1 MSGEPRGGLVQAG
14 PLLRAVTKDHQRI
27 AILRKPHQ
35 PRAVMHLE
43 QPIIQHGQPNG
54 FPLQQYLLHHRATPC
69 QIKRS
74 ARLKVQIH
82 TLFEYLLET
91 TEAAPEAIV
100 GFSLS
105 ASPRL
110 GDYLEDLNPHQ
121 SLDWNGRD
129 FRGLPELR
137 DHVLAQAGLTG
148 ICTPADVLITAG
160 AAEANYLSIMQCLQ
174 PGERIVMETPGWP
187 QAEVLAKAKGAEIIK
202 VARSEADGWRL
213 PLDRLSA
220 AVTPGTRMIFLTNP
234 NNPTGDLMTA
244 AEVAEVVAI
253 ADRAGAWLLVDEVY
267 AGLEWDHPRAPS
279 VAGLYARG
287 ITTGS
292 VSKAL
297 GLQGLRTG
305 WMICPDAGHMRDA
318 LILRENSSE
327 IMNIMGEVIA
337 EVALRPARYATALA
351 RAQQEGAANLAQ
363 MNAWLAAQDQL
374 TWVPPKAGLI
384 GLARLPDGVDS
395 DAFARFLLAPP
406 YRTFLLPGSAYDLP
420 GHIRLGVGGG
430 AAVRLQDGLD
440 RLSQALH
447 DWQPKRSS

>member
-1 MSGEPRGGLVQAG
+1 M
-14 PLLRAVTKDHQRI
+14 
-27 AILRKPHQ
+27 
-35 PRAVMHLE
+35 
-43 QPIIQHGQPNG
+43 
-54 FPLQQYLLHHRATPC
+54 
-69 QIKRS
+69 
-74 ARLKVQIH
+74 KVKIH
-82 TLFEYLLET
+82 ALFEYLLET

-110 GDYLEDLNPHQ
+110 GDYLSDLDPNQ

-148 ICTPADVLITAG
+148 ICSPADVLITAG
-160 AAEANYLSIMQCLQ
+160 AAEANYLSILQRLQ
-174 PGERIVMETPGWP
+174 PGERIVIETPGWP

-213 PLDRLSA
+213 PLDLLA
-220 AVTPGTRMIFLTNP
+220 QAVTPSTRMIFLTNP
-234 NNPTGDLMTA
+234 NNPTGDLMGS
-244 AEVAEVVAI
+244 AELAEVVAI
-253 ADRAGAWLLVDEVY
+253 ADRVGAWLLVDEVY
-267 AGLEWDHPRAPS
+267 AGLEWQGPRAPS

-305 WMICPDAGHMRDA
+305 WMICPDAAHVRDA

-337 EVALRPARYATALA
+337 EIALRPERYSAALA
-351 RAQQEGAANLAQ
+351 KARDEGAANLAQ
-363 MNAWLAAQDQL
+363 MNAWVDAQEHL
-374 TWVPPKAGLI
+374 SWVPPKAGLI
-384 GLARLPDGVDS
+384 GLARLPEGLDS
-395 DAFARFLLAPP
+395 DAFARRLLAAP
-406 YRTFLLPGSAYDLP
+406 YRTFVLPGSAYDLP
-420 GHIRLGVGGG
+420 GHLRLGVGGG
-430 AAVRLQDGLD
+430 AGVKLDDGLD
-440 RLSQALH
+440 RLATALS
-447 DWQPKRSS
+447 DWETAR

>member
-1 MSGEPRGGLVQAG
+1 M
-14 PLLRAVTKDHQRI
+14 
-27 AILRKPHQ
+27 
-35 PRAVMHLE
+35 
-43 QPIIQHGQPNG
+43 
-54 FPLQQYLLHHRATPC
+54 
-69 QIKRS
+69 
-74 ARLKVQIH
+74 KVKIH

-91 TEAAPEAIV
+91 TAASPEAVV

-110 GDYLEDLNPHQ
+110 GDYLADLDPNL

-148 ICTPADVLITAG
+148 LCRPEDVLITAG
-160 AAEANYLSIMQCLQ
+160 AAEANFLAILQLLQ
-174 PGERIVMETPGWP
+174 PGERIVIEAPGWP
-187 QAEVLAKAKGAEIIK
+187 QAEVLAKAKGAEIVK
-202 VARSEADGWRL
+202 VARTEAEGWRL
-213 PLDRLSA
+213 PLDRLAA

-234 NNPTGDLMTA
+234 NNPTGDLMSA
-244 AEVAEVVAI
+244 ADVAEVAAI
-253 ADRAGAWLLVDEVY
+253 AERAGAWLLIDEVY
-267 AGLEWDHPRAPS
+267 AGLEWTGARAPA
-279 VAGLYARG
+279 VAGLYDRG

-305 WMICPDAGHMRDA
+305 WLICRDAGLMRDA

-337 EVALRPARYATALA
+337 EIALRPARYAAALTRA
-351 RAQQEGAANLAQ
+351 RSDGAANLAQ
-363 MNAWLAAQDQL
+363 MNTWVAAQDRL
-374 TWVPPKAGLI
+374 AWVPPKAGLI
-384 GLARLPDGVDS
+384 GLARLADGIDS
-395 DAFARFLLAPP
+395 DAFARFLLAEP

-420 GHIRLGVGGG
+420 FHIRLGVGGG

-440 RLSQALH
+440 RLAQALQ
-447 DWQPKRSS
+447 DWPGDR